1 MMSLLSCGSEI
12 MRLARRLFDK
22 VDHASIVHLVFW
34 SGAGLAGLIL
44 AAYLPVFT
52 RWFVRDDF
60 LLLSLAKYDWSLQ
73 RPLTFLTETHN
84 GLFTPLSN
92 FLFWLAYQVFSL
104 NAGGYR
110 ALLIFNHWLNAAL
123 LGTLI
128 YLFERNR
135 THALAGALVFAVTFS
150 VQEAVG
156 WIAAYN
162 HLLALTVLLLALLAS
177 GHWIQTG
184 RGRYLGLSL
193 LALAVGILVKEDTLT
208 FPVLLLLLIG
218 LAWKMGSIDR
228 RSFLLAGGLYLLLGL
243 VQFAVVL
250 LWHRSAPSLVAG
262 GQVAIGLHGLA
273 NYRALVGLL
282 IPPPDYIPFV
292 SLVSRLLPGAFLTI
306 YQVIGWGLLVPLA
319 AFLAW
324 RFWKGSLLE
333 RVASALVLVT
343 FAPFSMVTVG
353 ISLRYLY
360 LPYAGFAILLGW
372 GAAQLRQSR
381 REVLLLAALVIFVTG
396 SLLGTWVWNLR
407 VGRYTDEKRA
417 AIQTIQRD
425 YDAGRIAQKQ
435 ICVVGLPVAISDVT
449 IGVPVFTERSPRPE
463 VYMDAYF
470 CPPGSFEYEYVDGV
484 LVIR

>member
-1 MMSLLSCGSEI
+1 M
-12 MRLARRLFDK
+12 K
-22 VDHASIVHLVFW
+22 VL
-34 SGAGLAGLIL
+34 
-44 AAYLPVFT
+44 
-52 RWFVRDDF
+52 
-60 LLLSLAKYDWSLQ
+60 
-73 RPLTFLTETHN
+73 
-84 GLFTPLSN
+84 
-92 FLFWLAYQVFSL
+92 
-104 NAGGYR
+104 
-110 ALLIFNHWLNAAL
+110 
-123 LGTLI
+123 
-128 YLFERNR
+128 
-135 THALAGALVFAVTFS
+135 
-150 VQEAVG
+150 
-156 WIAAYN
+156 
-162 HLLALTVLLLALLAS
+162 
-177 GHWIQTG
+177 
-184 RGRYLGLSL
+184 
-193 LALAVGILVKEDTLT
+193 
-208 FPVLLLLLIG
+208 
-218 LAWKMGSIDR
+218 
-228 RSFLLAGGLYLLLGL
+228 
-243 VQFAVVL
+243 
-250 LWHRSAPSLVAG
+250 
-262 GQVAIGLHGLA
+262 
-273 NYRALVGLL
+273 
-282 IPPPDYIPFV
+282 
-292 SLVSRLLPGAFLTI
+292 RLLPGAFLTI